1 MDNLSKFA
9 MMTTYYINI
18 YRDIYDSDTPKQKP
32 LKGKLVDVR
41 TEPKVNRNVI
51 CPKCES
57 GLKYKKCCGKF

>member
-1 MDNLSKFA
+1 MENFETNLGISSNEEFFGDICDS
-9 MMTTYYINI
+9 YIL
-18 YRDIYDSDTPKQKP
+18 KQKP

-41 TEPKVNRNVI
+41 TEPKINRNAT

>member
-1 MDNLSKFA
+1 MDNLSAFA
-9 MMTTYYINI
+9 NMTTYYINT
-18 YRDIYDSDTPKQKP
+18 YGDICDSYILKQKP

-41 TEPKVNRNVI
+41 TEPKINRNAT